1 LVLPKIKTLPKE
13 FTDAI
18 SFIESMSIGNCLHQL
33 NFSTA
38 SGDEEISVLQIY
50 VPFKHAIIGVCMD
63 NDDFTTS
70 CVINWLK
77 NNTNPNNWV
86 TVAPNVKKI
95 PSNMHFVIVDFD
107 TPKDFLV
114 TIKAKT
120 NTKIILV
127 TSDNVPLA
135 TPYDQILDLNSLNLL
150 EKLL

>member
-1 LVLPKIKTLPKE
+1 
-13 FTDAI
+13 
-18 SFIESMSIGNCLHQL
+18 MSIGNCLHHA

-38 SGDEEISVLQIY
+38 SGDEELTVLQIY

-63 NDDFTTS
+63 NDEFASS

-95 PSNMHFVIVDFD
+95 PSNLHFVLVDFD

-114 TIKAKT
+114 TIKAKS

-127 TSDNVPLA
+127 TNENVPIA
-135 TPYDQILDLNSLNLL
+135 TPYDQVLDLNSLNFL